1 MNRSALSLAGQLRR
15 PAGRCLF
22 GARLRYR
29 ARTLAL
35 SAALLPALAL
45 ASAVRADQP
54 PLSLPEAQRLAA
66 LRSKQVEAS
75 DLAVSASQD
84 LAVAAAEGPG
94 PVARGGLEELPLDRA
109 GGLNGQR
116 DFINPPHRRSGA
128 GIT

>member
-15 PAGRCLF
+15 PARRCLF
-22 GARLRYR
+22 PGARMRYR

-66 LRSKQVEAS
+66 LRSKQAGAS
-75 DLAVSASQD
+75 DLAASPPQD
-84 LAVAAAEGPG
+84 PAAAPAPGPG
-94 PVARGGLEELPLDRA
+94 PGPEAGPAKLPLSAPGPASGPPGSVAPPRSRA
-109 GGLNGQR
+109 
-116 DFINPPHRRSGA
+116 
-128 GIT
+128 